1 MLDSKTVTADGF
13 CFVAKR
19 NCSMG
24 PRQACVCLGVAAGA
38 SLTIA
43 AGWALAGA
51 WLVLPFA
58 GLELAALI
66 LAVMAFGR
74 HVGDRESV
82 VGSRG
87 RVVVEIR
94 EASHTV
100 RHVFLPQCARL
111 VVEGDGCAARLA
123 LCAPGQE
130 EVEVGRFLDPPERIE
145 LLRELRRWIPL
156 R

>member
-1 MLDSKTVTADGF
+1 MLDSKTVTPDGF
-13 CFVAKR
+13 CFVARR

-24 PRQACVCLGVAAGA
+24 PWQACACLGVAAGM

-66 LAVMAFGR
+66 LAVTAFGR

-82 VGSRG
+82 AGSRG

-94 EASHTV
+94 EAGRTA
-100 RHVFLPQCARL
+100 RHVFVPQCSRL
-111 VVEGDGCAARLA
+111 IVDGDGAAARLA
-123 LCAPGQE
+123 LCAAGQE
-130 EVEVGRFLDPPERIE
+130 VEIGRFLGEEERVE
-145 LLRELRRWIPL
+145 LVRELRRWIPL